1 MQVVHVR
8 VPVCRCCRPRPRSP
22 RSRPQA
28 LVVAPSQELAM
39 QIVRVAKGLLPPDLR
54 YAVQQVIGGANPK
67 RQAEAL
73 AAVPGPLV
81 VVGTPGEILCSGV

>member
-1 MQVVHVR
+1 MCGRQV
-8 VPVCRCCRPRPRSP
+8 PMLSP
-22 RSRPQA
+22 PSPRPQA

-39 QIVRVAKGLLPPDLR
+39 QIVRVAKGLLPSDLR

-81 VVGTPGEILCSGV
+81 VVGTPGQ